1 MRQLAA
7 VLAGALALAP
17 GMLRA
22 QGDALA
28 RPGVVA
34 VRHWSYPTYTRVV
47 LELEAP
53 VSTSIER
60 LPADAA
66 ANRPE
71 RLYVDLP
78 GVWVG
83 HDWDTPVPV
92 GDGLLEGIRLG
103 QFKSDRARLVL
114 DLDHYQRHRVFALAG
129 PDRLV
134 IDVYGG
140 QAAARLPAVSSAP
153 PSHAPAAR
161 LPDASDQR
169 LLVVIDPGHG
179 GDDPGAIGA
188 QGVQEKDITLPVA
201 RALRQRLL
209 ERGFAVLM
217 TRDADRTLSLE
228 ERTAFAEGA
237 RGDLFVSVHV
247 NSAPRWRVQGIDTYY
262 LDASHER
269 HTLRVAARE
278 SGVAP
283 SQLDALARTLATF
296 RVSEVG
302 AQSSR
307 LAQAV
312 QTEIVSGVRNEYGS
326 ATDLGVK
333 RGPFHVLFLSGAP
346 SVLIEV
352 GFLSNPGEATR
363 LRSARYRELVA
374 EQIARGLERYR
385 SDRAPAALAQGAS

>member
-1 MRQLAA
+1 VRQLAA

-22 QGDALA
+22 QDDAA
-28 RPGVVA
+28 GRPGVVS

-47 LELEAP
+47 LELQAP
-53 VSTSIER
+53 VKTSLER
-60 LPADAA
+60 LPADPRAH
-66 ANRPE
+66 RPE

-78 GVWVG
+78 GFWVG
-83 HDWDTPVPV
+83 HDWDTPVAV
-92 GDGLLEGIRLG
+92 GDGLLQGIRLG
-103 QFKSDRARLVL
+103 QFQGDRARLVL
-114 DLDHYQRHRVFALAG
+114 DLDHYQRHRVFALSG
-129 PDRLV
+129 PHRLV
-134 IDVYGG
+134 IDVYGD
-140 QAAARLPAVSSAP
+140 AARSLPAVSSAP
-153 PSHAPAAR
+153 PTQAPGAR
-161 LPDASDQR
+161 APELVDDR

-179 GDDPGAIGA
+179 GDDPGTIGA
-188 QGVQEKDITLPVA
+188 HGVQEKDITLAVG

-217 TRDADRTLSLE
+217 TRESDRTLSLE

-237 RGDLFVSVHV
+237 RGDLFVSIHV
-247 NSAPRWRVQGIDTYY
+247 NSAPRWRVQGIETYY

-283 SQLDALARTLATF
+283 AELDALARTLASF

-302 AQSSR
+302 ARSSR
-307 LAQAV
+307 LARAV
-312 QTEIVSGVRNEYGS
+312 QSELVAGVREEYGS

-333 RGPFHVLFLSGAP
+333 RGPFHVLFLSSAP
-346 SVLIEV
+346 SVLVEV

-363 LRSARYRELVA
+363 LRTVRYHELVA
-374 EQIARGLERYR
+374 EQIARGLARYR
-385 SDRAPAALAQGAS
+385 KERTPVIAQGAAS